1 MAPSRVAQKLRVL
14 QRRFDARI
22 TAEVRALL
30 HVLKAAGVTDDEL
43 AAVVTQVQEASGS
56 SWQQN

>member
-1 MAPSRVAQKLRVL
+1 MAPSRAARKLRVL

-22 TAEVRALL
+22 TAEVLELL